1 MDRYRGTDIT
11 VKNTAVIGL
20 GSMGIPIAKH
30 MLNNK
35 FKVWGYDINQES
47 IKIVKEFGV
56 FSAASITEI
65 GREAEVVIIMVQTDE
80 QVNEIITGK
89 AGLLSSLEKGSVICV
104 ASSISPFIC
113 KELAKLAAEKDIGFL
128 DTPVCLGQEAANN
141 GTLTVLVGG
150 EERWVIKAKPVLSS
164 FGREVIHVGDVGA
177 GQVAKTAN
185 NILLWTCMTA
195 NYEVLTLAKKM
206 EIDIPRLIDALM
218 HSSGANWSLSRWG
231 KSTGKWSE
239 KDMDIALDLA
249 QQLKIPMP
257 LSGLVDQLVKQ
268 LDQEKMKS
276 LL

>member
-1 MDRYRGTDIT
+1 MDRYSGTSIT

-47 IKIVKEFGV
+47 IKIVKEFGI
-56 FSAASITEI
+56 FPAGSITEI

-80 QVNEIITGK
+80 QVKEIVTGE
-89 AGLLSSLEKGSVICV
+89 AGLLSSLKKGSVICV
-104 ASSISPFIC
+104 ASSISPFTC
-113 KELAKLAAEKDIGFL
+113 KELAKLTAEKEIGFL

-239 KDMDIALDLA
+239 KDMDVALDLA

-268 LDQEKMKS
+268 LNQEKMKS